1 MPASG
6 FTSLLGFL
14 VVIALIP
21 VALWLLKR
29 TPMGAGSAQ
38 GTMRAIGALPLSQN
52 QRLITVEVGHGDQ
65 RKWLVLGVTPQQITT
80 LHTMEPG
87 ADPMLPVGH
96 PAPPFA
102 QLLSRLRGD
111 QGTPT

>member
-14 VVIALIP
+14 VVIVLIP

-29 TPMGAGSAQ
+29 TPMGAGAAH
-38 GTMRAIGALPLSQN
+38 GTMRAIAALPLSQN
-52 QRLITVEVGHGDQ
+52 QRLITVEVGQGDQ

-80 LHTMEPG
+80 LYTMEPG
-87 ADPMLPVGH
+87 ADPTLSAGQPT
-96 PAPPFA
+96 APFA
-102 QLLSRLRGD
+102 HLLNRLRGD
-111 QGTPT
+111 QGTAK